1 MNLRAGVSPL
11 ELFIILFNIAVGG
24 GMLTL
29 PRSVAD
35 AAKEDMW
42 MSVIFGGLLMLFSV
56 WVLIRLSR
64 YFPNQTC
71 MEYHRILLGPILGQ
85 AANLLVLALILSIAF
100 LALRSFGMALK
111 MFVLDT
117 TPPQLFLFVL
127 PMLAVYAIQYGLAP
141 LVRLQQFVMI
151 PNYLFFLT
159 TISLGLLAINTK
171 NYLPILAEGFIPVA
185 TGVVPSWFAYSG
197 PELVLGLIY
206 PYVTN
211 QKAVMK
217 WSMTCIGA
225 LMFLYTFIT
234 VVVQGML
241 GPTETAHMLV
251 PTIIAYRGVE
261 IPDTFIERL
270 DGYLMIFWIPIYFT
284 SLINF
289 LYFFSF
295 GAGRLLKL
303 ESNRSISIL
312 LVPLMFYLSLVPP
325 NMDIV
330 SKLNKLYNIAGMI
343 WGLGILPLLL
353 IIAWQKEKSRRLC

>member
-1 MNLRAGVSPL
+1 MNLQAGISPL
-11 ELFIILFNIAVGG
+11 QLFIILFNIAVGG

-42 MSVIFGGLLMLFSV
+42 LSVIFGGILMLFSV
-56 WVLIRLSR
+56 WILIRLSQ
-64 YFPNQTC
+64 YFPNHTC
-71 MEYHRILLGPILGQ
+71 IEYHRVLLGPILGQ
-85 AANLLVLALILSIAF
+85 AVNLLVLILILSIAF
-100 LALRSFGMALK
+100 LALRSFTMALK
-111 MFVLDT
+111 MFVLDI
-117 TPPQLFLFVL
+117 TPPQLFLFIL
-127 PMLAVYAIQYGLAP
+127 PMLAVYAIQYGLTP
-141 LVRLQQFVMI
+141 LVRLQQFVML

-171 NYLPILAEGFIPVA
+171 NYLPLLADGFIPVM
-185 TGVVPSWFAYSG
+185 TGAVPSWFAYSG

-206 PYVTN
+206 PFVTN

-217 WSMTCIGA
+217 WSIACIGA

-234 VVVQGML
+234 AIVQGML
-241 GPTETAHMLV
+241 GPTETAHMIV

-295 GAGRLLKL
+295 GTGRLLKL
-303 ESNRSISIL
+303 ESNRPIAVL
-312 LVPLMFYLSLVPP
+312 LVPLMFYLALVPP

-330 SKLNKLYNIAGMI
+330 SKINKLYNITGMI

-353 IIAWQKEKSRRLC
+353 IIAWQKEKRRKLC